1 MELTDLPPQSAPLP
15 WQADSWSRL
24 GDALERDSFPH
35 ALLLAGSPG
44 IGKTRLAL
52 ALARRLLCHRPS
64 AGINCGA
71 CQACE
76 LTRSGAHG
84 DFRWLQ
90 PDADSRVIKIDQVRA
105 LVDFGHSTAGFG
117 PRKVMVIAPADVMN
131 THAANALLKSLEEP
145 PANTHLLLVCDRLH
159 GVPPTIRSR
168 CQILQLPLPPAA
180 ASLDWLDQMTG
191 DRGTSEELLTLAGGR
206 PLRAEALYHE
216 DAGGDLAA
224 LRQALEAL
232 VQGRVSMPEVAAA
245 LGDIGVEAFLGEC
258 VDYCER
264 HLRAL
269 DRAGLATAGPR
280 AFHLLD
286 GLRQLQGA
294 VVAGANP
301 NRQLLIENC
310 LLRLHRELGAAAA
323 GATMQ
328 RAVRGR

>member
-159 GVPPTIRSR
+159 GGAPHDPLALPDSPVAPAPCRRQSR
-168 CQILQLPLPPAA
+168 LAGPDDRRPRNQRRIADPGRGAASARGGPLP
-180 ASLDWLDQMTG
+180 
-191 DRGTSEELLTLAGGR
+191 
-206 PLRAEALYHE
+206 
-216 DAGGDLAA
+216 
-224 LRQALEAL
+224 
-232 VQGRVSMPEVAAA
+232 
-245 LGDIGVEAFLGEC
+245 
-258 VDYCER
+258 
-264 HLRAL
+264 
-269 DRAGLATAGPR
+269 
-280 AFHLLD
+280 
-286 GLRQLQGA
+286 
-294 VVAGANP
+294 
-301 NRQLLIENC
+301 
-310 LLRLHRELGAAAA
+310 
-323 GATMQ
+323 
-328 RAVRGR
+328 